1 MSDASETPCEV
12 RILNKAELI
21 TVGVTNDNGESLAK
35 VMTLL
40 SEAPKGDTP
49 ICKQIK
55 EITLRVKEMEEE
67 LISNETI
74 ALIIILSDGISTD
87 GDVIESLKALEGTP
101 IQIIIRVSSDES
113 AIIEYWNEISTRVD
127 IDILILDD
135 LECEGTQIE
144 ENNSWMTYGEPLH
157 RAREFGAILPK
168 MNNIDY
174 CQLSLED
181 IKTVVQML

>member
-1 MSDASETPCEV
+1 M
-12 RILNKAELI
+12 
-21 TVGVTNDNGESLAK
+21 GVTNDNGESLAK

-40 SEAPKGDTP
+40 SETPKGDTP

-113 AIIEYWNEISTRVD
+113 AIIEYWNEVSTRVD